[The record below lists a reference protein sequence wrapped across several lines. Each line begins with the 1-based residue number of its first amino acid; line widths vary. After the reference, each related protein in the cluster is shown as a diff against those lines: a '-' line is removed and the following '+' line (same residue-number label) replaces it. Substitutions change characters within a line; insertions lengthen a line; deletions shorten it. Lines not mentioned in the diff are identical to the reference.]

1 MDKKYSELNIHQK
14 MEAIGKDLAEKEI
27 PLEDA
32 LKEFEKVCLEAAL
45 KKHKGNITKVAKAL
59 GVHRNT
65 LHNRIKILRI
75 KKI

>member
-1 MDKKYSELNIHQK
+1 MDKKLADLTIHQK
-14 MEAIGKDLAEKEI
+14 LEAISRDIVDKEI

-45 KKHKGNITKVAKAL
+45 KKYKGNITKIAKAL

-65 LHNRIKILRI
+65 LHNRIKVLKI
-75 KKI
+75 KKT